1 MQKRKRKAKVPNNVR
16 HPRVVRCKHATMHV
30 SIFVCMCMC
39 RGMYVLF
46 DRIDRPTFSAL
57 SLTVIYFFVFI
68 SRFSFLIFF
77 LFFFGVFFLNFF
89 FFILNV
95 GLSRILSKRHFN

>member
-68 SRFSFLIFF
+68 SRFSFFFWFF
-77 LFFFGVFFLNFF
+77 LCFFLNFF

>member
-68 SRFSFLIFF
+68 SRFSFFFCFF
-77 LFFFGVFFLNFF
+77 LCFFLNFF

>member
-46 DRIDRPTFSAL
+46 DRIDRPAFSAL

-68 SRFSFLIFF
+68 SRFSFFFWFF
-77 LFFFGVFFLNFF
+77 LCFFLNFF

>member
-1 MQKRKRKAKVPNNVR
+1 MQERKRKAKVPNNVR
-16 HPRVVRCKHATMHV
+16 HRRVVRCKHATMHV

-68 SRFSFLIFF
+68 SRFSFFFCFF
-77 LFFFGVFFLNFF
+77 LCFFLNFF
-89 FFILNV
+89 FFH
-95 GLSRILSKRHFN
+95 SKCWAEPHLIKAPL

>member
-1 MQKRKRKAKVPNNVR
+1 M
-16 HPRVVRCKHATMHV
+16 C
-30 SIFVCMCMC
+30 IFVFLVMC

-77 LFFFGVFFLNFF
+77 CFFLVFFF
-89 FFILNV
+89 
-95 GLSRILSKRHFN
+95 

>member
-1 MQKRKRKAKVPNNVR
+1 MQERKRKAKVPNNVR

-68 SRFSFLIFF
+68 SRFSFFF
-77 LFFFGVFFLNFF
+77 VFFWCFFLNFF

>member
-30 SIFVCMCMC
+30 SIFVCMFMC

-68 SRFSFLIFF
+68 SRFSFFFWFF
-77 LFFFGVFFLNFF
+77 LCFFLNFF

>member
-30 SIFVCMCMC
+30 SIFVCMFMC

-68 SRFSFLIFF
+68 SRFSFFFCFF
-77 LFFFGVFFLNFF
+77 LCFFLNFF
-89 FFILNV
+89 FFH
-95 GLSRILSKRHFN
+95 SKCWAEPHLIKAPL